1 MNREQILQSLVS
13 LNMSQSVLAK
23 ICEIPSAKLNRF
35 LKSYIDLDDRELGR
49 ITSALFVCRQIE
61 SGRGRLS
68 DLLPVDWQRVAQ
80 NKQLESVVFR
90 EGAE

>member
-13 LNMSQSVLAK
+13 LNMSQAVLSK

-35 LKSYIDLDDRELGR
+35 LKGYIHLESHELGR

-68 DLLPVDWQRVAQ
+68 DLLPIDWQRVAQ
-80 NKQLESVVFR
+80 RPELETAVFR
-90 EGAE
+90 TGVE